1 MLTPRTAIAR
11 NMFAL
16 VASGV
21 ATTVATAGIL
31 LWMSYRAVEERSVSE
46 LVNAA
51 RASAGKVETHFAGI
65 KELTWNMRSML
76 YSMKSTGTTSREGM
90 IGFMQQLLTDNPLA
104 LGLSTGWEPN
114 AFDGKDAD
122 NIGKPG
128 HDATG
133 RYIPYVMRN
142 DGKLDLMPLVD
153 YDKAGAGD
161 YYVVPKA
168 TGKDVLTEPF
178 TYQIGNKMISIT
190 SFMTPLFVNG
200 KFVGVTGVDS
210 ALDALQAEL
219 AKLKP
224 LGAGYVALL
233 SKDGNI
239 VSHPDKTT
247 LGKALKDSGLDAT
260 AWNDMIANPEKAFE
274 ISDKDG
280 IPFISVAVPVPL
292 AGDATWFTVA
302 SVPKAVVFAKV
313 TSLAITSIIIIAI
326 AAGLLVA
333 IGWTLAARMRRRL
346 ETVIVATSEIARG
359 KTDVDLSQSTSK
371 DEIGEM
377 ARSLAVLRDA
387 TIAKARLET
396 EAERDRALTE
406 AERRQRAEEAAER
419 ERQTRAAVEALAEG
433 LNKLAEG
440 DTTHRIGQSFAG
452 SLDQL
457 RHDFNSSV
465 EKLQAALRSV
475 GENANA
481 IHAGSAEIRSA
492 SDDLAKRTEQQAASV
507 EETAAALEEISST
520 LRDATRRAEE
530 AGSLVEQTRQG
541 AEKSGDVVQRAV
553 EAMSGIEASSREIS
567 NIIGV
572 IDEIAFQTN
581 LLALNAGV
589 EAARAGEAGKGFAV
603 VAQEVRELA
612 QRSANAAK
620 EIKAL
625 ITKSSSQV
633 TMGVELVSETGSSLL
648 RIISQV
654 QEIDQN
660 VAAIVRASREQSTG
674 LKEISEAVSNI
685 DQATQQNAAMVEE
698 QTAASHS
705 LASEANEL
713 NRLIAQFRV
722 NAEGSAATSAPARP
736 ITATTTEHRPV
747 ASAARALGNRLA
759 SAFSGGRSSR
769 TNVAQKDWEE
779 F

>member
-1 MLTPRTAIAR
+1 MFMPKTAIAR
-11 NMFAL
+11 NMLAL
-16 VASGV
+16 VATGV

-46 LVNAA
+46 MVNAA
-51 RASAGKVETHFAGI
+51 HASAGKVEAHFASI
-65 KELTWNMRSML
+65 KELAWNMRSTL
-76 YSMKSTGTTSREGM
+76 AAMKSTNTPNREAM
-90 IGFMQQLLTDNPLA
+90 IAYMQRLLADNPSA
-104 LGLSTGWEPN
+104 FGLSTGWEPN

-122 NIGKPG
+122 YVNKAG
-128 HDATG
+128 HDTTG
-133 RYIPYVMRN
+133 RYIPYIARVG
-142 DGKLDLMPLVD
+142 DKIELMPLVD
-153 YDKAGAGD
+153 YEKPGDGD
-161 YYVVPKA
+161 YYLVPKA
-168 TGKDVLTEPF
+168 TGKDMLTEP
-178 TYQIGNKMISIT
+178 YEYKVGDKMVNMT
-190 SFMTPLFVNG
+190 SFMTPIMIEG
-200 KFVGVTGVDS
+200 KFAGVTGVDS
-210 ALDALQAEL
+210 ALDTLSGEME
-219 AKLKP
+219 KLKP

-233 SKDGNI
+233 SQKGNV
-239 VSHPDKTT
+239 VSHPDKAA
-247 LGKALKDSGLDAT
+247 LGKPLAQSGLDAK
-260 AWNDMIANPEKAFE
+260 AWNDMISNPEKAFE
-274 ISDKDG
+274 IDDKDG
-280 IPFISVAVPVPL
+280 VAFMSVAVPVPL
-292 AGDATWFTVA
+292 SEGVTWFTVV
-302 SVPKAVVFAKV
+302 SVPKAIVFAKV
-313 TSLAITSIIIIAI
+313 TSLAITSIIIIAV
-326 AAGLLVA
+326 AAGLMVV
-333 IGWTLAARMRRRL
+333 IGWTLATRMRRRL

-359 KTDVDLSQSTSK
+359 KTDVDLSQSTHN

-387 TIAKARLET
+387 TLAKARLES
-396 EAERDRALTE
+396 EAERDRATTE

-433 LNKLAEG
+433 LNKLADG
-440 DTTHRIGQSFAG
+440 DMTHRIGTVFAG

-475 GENANA
+475 GQNANA

-492 SDDLAKRTEQQAASV
+492 SDDLAKRTEQQAAAV

-530 AGSLVEQTRQG
+530 AGTLVEQTRHG
-541 AEKSGDVVQRAV
+541 AEKSGQVVKRAV
-553 EAMSGIEASSREIS
+553 DAMTGIEASSREIS

-625 ITKSSSQV
+625 ITKSGSQV
-633 TMGVELVSETGSSLL
+633 TMGVELVGETGSSLL
-648 RIISQV
+648 QIINQV

-674 LKEISEAVSNI
+674 LREISEAVNNI
-685 DQATQQNAAMVEE
+685 DQATQHNAAMVEE

-705 LASEANEL
+705 LAGEADEL
-713 NRLIAQFRV
+713 NRLIAQFRID
-722 NAEGSAATSAPARP
+722 AAGSTAASPARP
-736 ITATTTEHRPV
+736 VAASESEHRPI

-759 SAFSGGRSSR
+759 SAFGGNRSSSPSAA
-769 TNVAQKDWEE
+769 AQKDWEE